1 MTPAKSSQ
9 DNDRTTVGT
18 GRLWLIAALTGI
30 WPLIVV
36 NGSLALSIGTG
47 ALEPTFPYIDG
58 EASISAAAR
67 QDPTIYW
74 FRIAMMPYA
83 LVLALFWWLNHRWLQ
98 SWQSQRVIS
107 QRLMLACGLTGA
119 AFLILYSSFLGTE
132 GVMYGWLRRFG
143 ATLYF
148 AGTALAQLIGLR
160 VLWHT
165 SLEGM
170 DRYRPWLRSALTI
183 SAALLALGVA
193 NAVLPPVVPDS
204 FRIENVIEWHFGLL
218 MSAWFVVLSVL
229 WRQSGYTFKL
239 SANPFYDQSSS
250 DPP

>member
-1 MTPAKSSQ
+1 MTQSEPPPNSE
-9 DNDRTTVGT
+9 RTTVGT

-36 NGSLALSIGTG
+36 NGSLALSIGAG
-47 ALEPTFPYIDG
+47 ALDPSFPYIDG

-107 QRLMLACGLTGA
+107 QRFMLACGLTGA
-119 AFLILYSSFLGTE
+119 AFLILYASFLGTE
-132 GVMYGWLRRFG
+132 GVMYAWLRRFG

-165 SLEGM
+165 PPEGM
-170 DRYRPWLRSALTI
+170 ERYRPWLRTALAI
-183 SAALLALGVA
+183 SAGLLVLGVA
-193 NAVLPPVVPDS
+193 NAVLPPIVPDS

-229 WRQSGYTFKL
+229 WRKSGYAFRL
-239 SANPFYDQSSS
+239 SASPVSRQSPDSS
-250 DPP
+250 